1 MFILTAENFKEARI
15 TIFLI
20 SINVIIFIS
29 FNFAIELDYFLLL
42 AQINSRVINHYE
54 LWRLVTAMFLHGD
67 ILHIFSNMFGLLLFG
82 AFLETYLSKISYL
95 LLYFISGLTGNIF
108 SLILL
113 PLDTISLGA
122 SGCVF
127 GLLGAVIIIIAM
139 QKDKSLLILAIVY
152 VLLFIVSSFS
162 PGINYYAHIF
172 GLLGG
177 ISLGYILRK
186 KKKVKENQ
194 YL

>member
-1 MFILTAENFKEARI
+1 MFVLTSENFKEARV

-20 SINVIIFIS
+20 SINIIIFIS
-29 FNFAIELDYFLLL
+29 FNFAIEPYYLLL
-42 AQINSRVINHYE
+42 AQINNRVINHYE
-54 LWRLVTAMFLHGD
+54 LWRLITAMFLHGD

-82 AFLETYLSKISYL
+82 AFLETYFTKISYL
-95 LLYFISGLTGNIF
+95 LLYFISGLIGNIF

-127 GLLGAVIIIIAM
+127 GLIGAAIIIIAM
-139 QKDKSLLILAIVY
+139 HNDKNLLFLGIIY
-152 VLLFIVSSFS
+152 VLLFIISSFS
-162 PGINYYAHIF
+162 PGTNYFAHIF

-177 ISLGYILRK
+177 ILFGYLLRK
-186 KKKVKENQ
+186 KKQVKEFQ
-194 YL
+194 Y